1 MNNKSALPLFI
12 RFSKTS
18 TYLAADFARS
28 VLIAGLFM
36 LGYFLLH
43 IDPATVSAEVVLRH
57 IQTKPFHMNSLY
69 AGLALLVV
77 NNMLLFCTSSAQA
90 NKQTGGK
97 SPRDESKG

>member
-1 MNNKSALPLFI
+1 
-12 RFSKTS
+12 
-18 TYLAADFARS
+18 
-28 VLIAGLFM
+28 
-36 LGYFLLH
+36 
-43 IDPATVSAEVVLRH
+43 
-57 IQTKPFHMNSLY
+57 MNSLY